1 MLAVE
6 KNQWIP
12 RDNQVE
18 CEGWTEVVDLAV
30 AVIKLAIKDDLE
42 EGIDPMA
49 YIYDERIINDPNYGD
64 LWWNIISLSSR
75 VDIADLK
82 RTIVQEILDAS
93 KKEIEAEPDYYVIN
107 SAGFHQRIP

>member
-18 CEGWTEVVDLAV
+18 CEGWTEVVDLAI

-49 YIYDERIINDPNYGD
+49 YVYDERIVNDPNYGD

-75 VDIADLK
+75 VDID
-82 RTIVQEILDAS
+82 EIKETMIREMWDAR
-93 KKEIEAEPDYYVIN
+93 KYELVA
-107 SAGFHQRIP
+107 